1 MGRFRSDRSD
11 NRSSG
16 FRDRGRSRDS
26 DNFSGR
32 SERGG
37 FRDRDSRRRAPEM
50 HNVICDKCGKE
61 CQVPFKPT
69 SDKPVFCSDCFRKD
83 DSGPRRSFN
92 SRESSGSAQ
101 SGISQDQFKQINAK
115 LDKIIQILESDLEEL
130 EEDEEE
136 E

>member
-92 SRESSGSAQ
+92 SRESSGS
-101 SGISQDQFKQINAK
+101 GISQDQFKQINAK
-115 LDKIIQILESDLEEL
+115 LDKIIQILETDLEEL
-130 EEDEEE
+130 DEDSEEE
-136 E
+136 